1 MGQLINSA
9 ELLSVRLDKKVLRI
23 ISTITENESG
33 VQIIQSVLSADMEL
47 ASDLEFIQI
56 EKDKHQ
62 MVLHKVLSE
71 LSRHSHSAMRV

>member
-47 ASDLEFIQI
+47 ASDLDFIQI
-56 EKDKHQ
+56 EKDKH
-62 MVLHKVLSE
+62 
-71 LSRHSHSAMRV
+71 